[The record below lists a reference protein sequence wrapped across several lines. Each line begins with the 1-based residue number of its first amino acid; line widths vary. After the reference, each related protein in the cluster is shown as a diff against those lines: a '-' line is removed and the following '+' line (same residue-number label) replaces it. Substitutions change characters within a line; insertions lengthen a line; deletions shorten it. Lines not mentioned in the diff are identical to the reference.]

1 MKNMQQKAC
10 LTKKK
15 KKGEYAQNVLIYMR
29 GTTHL
34 KIVHKTLNKLSEA
47 DIKHL

>member
-1 MKNMQQKAC
+1 MHNEKHATESLFN
-10 LTKKK
+10 K

-29 GTTHL
+29 GTMHL